1 VSAPTFVAGVE
12 VTDGVVT
19 RAAPVLAWCCAWRRP
34 RTLAWLLAYAA
45 RRGWTVDELVADL
58 AGVTARRVD
67 GAAMSDEV
75 ARLREEIAQVRHF
88 REEADAERDRLRA
101 QRDDWR
107 ALAEALALQCAYTRT
122 EGAVAVYHTGGLS
135 VLEEAFA
142 LLGWS
147 DPHRVTL
154 AGPRDR

>member
-1 VSAPTFVAGVE
+1 
-12 VTDGVVT
+12 
-19 RAAPVLAWCCAWRRP
+19 
-34 RTLAWLLAYAA
+34 
-45 RRGWTVDELVADL
+45 
-58 AGVTARRVD
+58 
-67 GAAMSDEV
+67 MSDEV